1 MDKRILIIG
10 AGPTGLGAGYRLQE
24 LGHTNWRIVEKNDHA
39 GGLAASFTDNQG
51 FTWDVGGHVI
61 FSHYKRFDRMVDQ
74 ALGSDYLEHL
84 RESWIRILDTW
95 IPYPFQNNLRYLPKE
110 ALYQCLVG
118 LLEAGRSF
126 AGTPAN
132 FREWILSIFGQGVAD
147 LFMFPYN
154 QKVWT
159 TPLDHMAKD
168 WIAERVSVVDFERV
182 LRNVILE
189 QDDVSWGPN
198 NMFRFPLRGGTGEI
212 FRRTAERFK
221 DHIDYQR
228 AVAWIDADRKQIG
241 FQGGGVLDYDA
252 LVSTMPLDILVSQIA
267 NKPEQ
272 VAEATEKLTA
282 NKGLVVGVGFARP
295 DPSKKCWMYFPEDK
309 SPCYR
314 VTYFSNYSH
323 NNVPDITRNF
333 SLMGEISFPQDQAVD
348 RDAAVERT
356 VQGYVNTGLIREED
370 RDRIQSVYTIDIE
383 YSYPVPTLQR
393 DAALNVIQPWLEG
406 RGIYSRGRFGA
417 WKYEVANMDHSVV
430 QGMEVVDRILI
441 VKAEC
446 MV

>member
-1 MDKRILIIG
+1 MDKRILVIG

-24 LGHTNWRIVEKNDHA
+24 LGHASWRIVEKNDYA

-61 FSHYKRFDRMVDQ
+61 FSHFKRFDRLVDQ
-74 ALGSDYLEHL
+74 ALGSGYLEHL

-95 IPYPFQNNLRYLPKE
+95 VPYPFQNNLRYLPKE
-110 ALYQCLVG
+110 ALYRCLVG
-118 LLEAGRSF
+118 LLEAGR
-126 AGTPAN
+126 TRNDNPAN

-154 QKVWT
+154 QKVWA
-159 TPLDHMAKD
+159 TPLERMAKD

-182 LRNVILE
+182 LRNVVLE

-212 FRRTAERFK
+212 FRRTAERFS

-228 AVAWIDADRKQIG
+228 SAAWIDADRKQVG
-241 FQGGGVLDYDA
+241 FQDGGVLDYDA
-252 LVSTMPLDILVSQIA
+252 LISTMPLDILVSRIMS
-267 NKPEQ
+267 KPEQ
-272 VAEATEKLTA
+272 VAKAAEKLTA

-295 DPSKKCWMYFPEDK
+295 DPSKKCWMYFPEDT

-323 NNVPDITRNF
+323 NNVPDIKTNF
-333 SLMGEISFPQDQAVD
+333 SLMSEISFPQGQAVN
-348 RDAAVERT
+348 RDMAVEQT
-356 VQGYVNTGLIREED
+356 IQGYINTGLIQEED
-370 RDRIQSVYTIDIE
+370 RERIQSVHTIDIE
-383 YSYPVPTLQR
+383 YSYPVPTLER
-393 DAALNVIQPWLEG
+393 DAALNVIQLWLEG
-406 RGIYSRGRFGA
+406 KGIYSRGRFGA

-430 QGMEVVDRILI
+430 QGMEVVDRIVLGKKES
-441 VKAEC
+441 V
-446 MV
+446 V